1 MSARGRP
8 IRVLLVCSGNTCRS
22 PLAAAM
28 LQRLLQEGGPEG
40 VVAESAGTGAFE
52 GAPASEGAY
61 LVALEEGLDLS
72 AHRARQLTAD
82 LVRSADLILTMSQSH
97 LRRVRELG
105 GAGKAMLLGDYASA
119 GTGGEEVR
127 DPYGGGVDLYRE
139 TYRQLSRLIEGA
151 RRRLLAEVTDD
162 HR

>member
-1 MSARGRP
+1 MSASSRP
-8 IRVLLVCSGNTCRS
+8 MRVLLVCSGNTCRS
-22 PLAAAM
+22 PLAEAM

-72 AHRARQLTAD
+72 AHRARLLTAE
-82 LVRSADLILTMSQSH
+82 LVRSADLILTMSQGH

-105 GAGKAMLLGDYASA
+105 GAGKAMLLGEYA
-119 GTGGEEVR
+119 TGGGSEEVH
-127 DPYGGGVDLYRE
+127 DPFGGGVQHYRE
-139 TYRQLSRLIEGA
+139 AYGQLSRLMAGV
-151 RRRLLAEVTDD
+151 RRRLLAEVADD